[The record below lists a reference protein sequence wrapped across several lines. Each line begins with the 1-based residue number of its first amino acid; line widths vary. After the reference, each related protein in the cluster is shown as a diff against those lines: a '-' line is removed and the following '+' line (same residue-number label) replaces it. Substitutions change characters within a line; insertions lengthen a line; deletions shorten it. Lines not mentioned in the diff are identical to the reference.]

1 MQGLLDKKF
10 LIIALAA
17 SLLGYAFSFLLLEHH
32 YESKAGVISQ
42 HLCGTSPDSGCN
54 LVNRSDFS
62 SIAGIPVALLGMV
75 YYSIALVLILSLF
88 KKESEESIRLLFS
101 MSLFGL
107 FIDFGLL
114 MLSVVVLNTLCK
126 LCAVT
131 YLATAFLLWS
141 SFMLH
146 REKSMNV
153 SFSFLQ
159 QIGRMPAISW
169 VILFLLTSGHGFTN
183 YFSYSLQAQSNQ
195 QDDKTNA
202 LLEQAFEEFYVQFKA
217 QPAAKIQRIGLTPK
231 GAQNPVIIIDEY
243 ADPMCPYC
251 QLMYSRLKVFM
262 QAQGAKVQFYY
273 HPFPL
278 DITCNK
284 SMSRQ
289 LHAGACELSQAK
301 LCAGKQGKFW
311 EVHDEIFEK
320 ASMFKNGV
328 SMANLSMLASVK
340 SLNQAQFS
348 QCYKGKK
355 TELISDIQQANKL
368 GVNSTPTFFVNGRK
382 MPSLQAEILEY
393 FMLKIIEKES

>member
-1 MQGLLDKKF
+1 MQGVLDKKF

-17 SLLGYAFSFLLLEHH
+17 GLLGYAFSFLLLEHH
-32 YESKAGVISQ
+32 YESKPGVISQ

-54 LVNRSDFS
+54 LVNRSNLS

-88 KKESEESIRLLFS
+88 KKETEEFIRLLFS
-101 MSLFGL
+101 LSIIGL
-107 FIDFGLL
+107 VIDFSLL
-114 MLSVVVLNTLCK
+114 ILSVAVLNTLCK

-141 SFMLH
+141 SLMLH

-159 QIGRMPAISW
+159 QISKMPVMSW
-169 VILFLLTSGHGFTN
+169 VILLLLTAGHGFTD
-183 YFSYSLQAQSNQ
+183 YFNYSLQAQTNQ
-195 QDDKTNA
+195 QDA
-202 LLEQAFEEFYVQFKA
+202 LIEQSLEEEYVKYKA
-217 QPAAKIQRIGLTPK
+217 TPAAKIQRNGLTPK
-231 GAQNPVIIIDEY
+231 GSENPVIIIDEY
-243 ADPMCPYC
+243 ADPMCPGC
-251 QLMYSRLKVFM
+251 QDMYGRLKVFM
-262 QAQGAKVQFYY
+262 QAHGAKVQLYY
-273 HPFPL
+273 HPYPL
-278 DITCNK
+278 DNTCNK

-328 SMANLSMLASVK
+328 SMATLSMLKSVK

-348 QCYKGKK
+348 QCYNGKK
-355 TELISDIQQANKL
+355 TQLISDIKKANKL
-368 GVNSTPTFFVNGRK
+368 GVNSTPTFFVNGKK
-382 MPSLQAEILEY
+382 MGSFRPWYLELLL
-393 FMLKIIEKES
+393 LKIIEKES